1 MFMTFYGQ
9 IRIWN
14 QIRKIWLDLTKRL
27 GSGSATLLVGLLYLY
42 MYESSWESR
51 TCLPPRVPMRA
62 TEKVRLVDLCKY
74 ESNGEGTR
82 RTYLPPQVLI
92 TSTYE
97 SNREDRIL
105 FISTMN
111 KLWLVYLHKYESNR
125 EGRTRLIL
133 TTMRATEKV
142 PWDLVFFYKYSIRAT
157 EKVGLNYF
165 FKQCCGAGDF
175 LFGWSWSCEK
185 RAGSSSS
192 SVQR

>member
-1 MFMTFYGQ
+1 MRATE
-9 IRIWN
+9 
-14 QIRKIWLDLTKRL
+14 KVRL
-27 GSGSATLLVGLLYLY
+27 VYLY
-42 MYESSWESR
+42 KYESNREGR
-51 TCLPPRVPMRA
+51 TCLPPQVPMRA

-74 ESNGEGTR
+74 ESNGEGTS

-105 FISTMN
+105 FISTTN
-111 KLWLVYLHKYESNR
+111 KLGLVYLHKYESNR
-125 EGRTRLIL
+125 EGRTRLIS

-142 PWDLVFFYKYSIRAT
+142 PWDLVYLYKYSMRAT

-175 LFGWSWSCEK
+175 LFGWSWSWSCEK